1 MFFAFKSTSGAR
13 RWNGVRS
20 GSTAKEAYRGIAA
33 ASSWLMGDSPKSNSI
48 ERTNE
53 LVVYSVLSTTPRFTY
68 GVT

>member
-1 MFFAFKSTSGAR
+1 
-13 RWNGVRS
+13 
-20 GSTAKEAYRGIAA
+20 
-33 ASSWLMGDSPKSNSI
+33 MGDSPKSNYI